1 MSDHEHET
9 RPCRRSFFALLTTA
23 LVGLFGLPA
32 AARAATYHAGHN
44 CPRCG
49 RQVLA
54 IWRFGPGRFHTH
66 RCGTTTYWY
75 H

>member
-1 MSDHEHET
+1 MKT
-9 RPCRRSFFALLTTA
+9 CRRSFLTLITTA
-23 LVGLFGLPA
+23 IVSLFGLPKA
-32 AARAATYHAGHN
+32 AKAAQYHAGHN

-49 RQVLA
+49 RQQFV
-54 IWRFGPGRFHTH
+54 IYRFGPGPYHTH